1 MRIGL
6 LGYGKMG
13 KEIERIALER
23 GHEIAWKIQKENRNA
38 LDEAMLRKAD
48 VVIEFSQPATAVE
61 NILFCVRHK
70 VPVVV
75 GTTGWYAEMDK
86 VRSEVLLQNAALFY
100 ATNFSIGV
108 HLFWKLNQELALWMN
123 GHKAYKVHVEEIHHI
138 HKLDEPSGTGI
149 TTAEKIIGA
158 HTDYDA
164 WALEGKGE
172 AVLPIYSFREG
183 EVPGTH
189 KVIWQSAEDKIM
201 IEHEA
206 FGRTGFANGAVHAAE
221 WLIGKTGI
229 YTMSDMLG

>member
-23 GHEIAWKIQKENRNA
+23 GHEIAWKIQKENRST
-38 LDEAMLRKAD
+38 LDEEMLHKAD

-61 NILFCVRHK
+61 NILLCVRHR

-86 VRSEVLLQNAALFY
+86 VRSEVLLQNAGLFY

-108 HLFWKLNQELALWMN
+108 HLFWKLNRELAQWMN
-123 GHKAYKVHVEEIHHI
+123 GHKAYKAHVEEIHHI

-149 TTAEKIIGA
+149 TTAEKIIEA
-158 HTDYDA
+158 HTDYDT
-164 WALEGKGE
+164 WALEGKGDG
-172 AVLPIYSFREG
+172 VLPIYSFREG

-206 FGRTGFANGAVHAAE
+206 FGRTGFAKGAVHAAE

-229 YTMSDMLG
+229 FTMSDMLG

>member
-13 KEIERIALER
+13 KEIERIALKR
-23 GHEIAWKIQKENRNA
+23 GHEIAWKIQKENRST
-38 LDEAMLRKAD
+38 LDEEMLRKAD

-61 NILFCVRHK
+61 NILLCVRHR

-86 VRSEVLLQNAALFY
+86 VRSEVLLQNAGLFY

-108 HLFWKLNQELALWMN
+108 HLFWKLNRELAQWMN
-123 GHKAYKVHVEEIHHI
+123 GHKAYKAHVEEIHHI

-149 TTAEKIIGA
+149 TTAEKIIEA
-158 HTDYDA
+158 HTDYNT
-164 WALEGKGE
+164 WALEEKGDG
-172 AVLPIYSFREG
+172 VLPIYSFREG

-206 FGRTGFANGAVHAAE
+206 FGRTGFAKGAVHAAE

>member
-13 KEIERIALER
+13 KEIERIALKR
-23 GHEIAWKIQKENRNA
+23 GHEIAWKIQKENRST
-38 LDEAMLRKAD
+38 LDEEMLRKAD

-61 NILFCVRHK
+61 NILLCVRHR

-86 VRSEVLLQNAALFY
+86 VRSEVLLQNAGLFY

-108 HLFWKLNQELALWMN
+108 HLFWKLNRELAQWMN
-123 GHKAYKVHVEEIHHI
+123 GHKAYKAHVEEIHHI

-149 TTAEKIIGA
+149 TTAEKIIEA
-158 HTDYDA
+158 HTDYNT
-164 WALEGKGE
+164 WALEGKDD

-206 FGRTGFANGAVHAAE
+206 FGRTGFAKGAVHAAE
-221 WLIGKTGI
+221 WIIGKTGI
-229 YTMSDMLG
+229 FTMSDMLG